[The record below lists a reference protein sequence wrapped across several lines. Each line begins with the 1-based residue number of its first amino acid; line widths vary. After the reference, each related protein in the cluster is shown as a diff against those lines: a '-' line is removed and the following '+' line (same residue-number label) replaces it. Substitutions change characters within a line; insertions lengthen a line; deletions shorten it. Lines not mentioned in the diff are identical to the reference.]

1 MLKIKLS
8 QLKPGVKLGKD
19 IFTFDGNLLLPKGSI
34 VSKEQLEQ
42 FARRNIEE
50 VYLWEESSKIK
61 SQVDFQEVYKD
72 SLAVTREFMLEAK
85 LGKPIDEKE
94 INATVEMLVCQ
105 VFDQNDLFHQ
115 MRIMKEK
122 DEYLFTHSVNVSLL
136 CILIGRWMK
145 YSDEKIKE
153 LGLAGLLHDIGKVK
167 VPDHILQKPD
177 TLTPEEFEVVKKH
190 TIDGY
195 NLLVDLP
202 WINESMA
209 NAVLMHHERADGSG
223 YPLGLKGV
231 KINNYASIVAV
242 ADVYDAMT
250 SERIYSDKVSPYT
263 AVETLWNDS
272 FGKLDPRISKVFYDK
287 ITDFYVGN
295 EVLLSNNERG
305 LVVYIDP
312 GQPTRPIIKVGDEFY
327 NLAEDRSL
335 TILEIID

>member
-115 MRIMKEK
+115 MRIM
-122 DEYLFTHSVNVSLL
+122 
-136 CILIGRWMK
+136 
-145 YSDEKIKE
+145 
-153 LGLAGLLHDIGKVK
+153 
-167 VPDHILQKPD
+167 
-177 TLTPEEFEVVKKH
+177 
-190 TIDGY
+190 
-195 NLLVDLP
+195 
-202 WINESMA
+202 
-209 NAVLMHHERADGSG
+209 
-223 YPLGLKGV
+223 
-231 KINNYASIVAV
+231 
-242 ADVYDAMT
+242 
-250 SERIYSDKVSPYT
+250 
-263 AVETLWNDS
+263 
-272 FGKLDPRISKVFYDK
+272 
-287 ITDFYVGN
+287 
-295 EVLLSNNERG
+295 
-305 LVVYIDP
+305 
-312 GQPTRPIIKVGDEFY
+312 
-327 NLAEDRSL
+327 
-335 TILEIID
+335 